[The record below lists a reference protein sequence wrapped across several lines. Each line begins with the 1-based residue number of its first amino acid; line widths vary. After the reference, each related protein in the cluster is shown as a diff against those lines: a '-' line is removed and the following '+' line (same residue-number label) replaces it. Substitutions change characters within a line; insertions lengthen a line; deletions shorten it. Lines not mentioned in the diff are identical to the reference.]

1 MDGME
6 IDRID
11 VLVFLGGILCG
22 LDAAGGS
29 MMDPLRML
37 ANPRMVGRALDREI
51 ERNFDS
57 EPIGRRVE
65 AIEIAERAERWIDRG
80 VSAGLPPNR
89 PRAARRICS
98 AVERIVR
105 TLPIDVTDRMNRRQ
119 VHDVKAQ
126 VAKLRQPA
134 FGVV

>member
-11 VLVFLGGILCG
+11 VLVFLGRILCV
-22 LDAAGGS
+22 LDAAVGS
-29 MMDPLRML
+29 MMEPLRML
-37 ANPRMVGRALDREI
+37 ANTRMVGRTLDREI

-57 EPIGRRVE
+57 EAIGRSVK
-65 AIEIAERAERWIDRG
+65 AIEIAESPERWIDRG
-80 VSAGLPPNR
+80 VSAGLTPNR

-105 TLPIDVTDRMNRRQ
+105 TLPIGVPDRMNRRQ
-119 VHDVKAQ
+119 EHAVKARF
-126 VAKLRQPA
+126 AKLSK
-134 FGVV
+134 